1 MAERDYTD
9 LKARIEDLIDSIE
22 KIDQEATSFADAR
35 AELVV
40 ISEKLSE
47 ICSDLSITIKTSGEV
62 LDQVKAVA
70 VSNTLETIQRT
81 AEQFGKVGDH
91 ILSSLQDVIRESV
104 DRFVSSTTELGN
116 KVDTAREKQT
126 LEFQESV
133 NQFNKAGEYI
143 INSSERIMQ
152 ETVDKFVVATKEL
165 VNKIDN
171 TSEKQTVVFQ
181 ETTNAMITNLQK
193 GLHFRRIG
201 HCMCNYSFNSCTSF
215 LAIKNHP

>member
-193 GLHFRRIG
+193 KVYILGIG
-201 HCMCNYSFNSCTSF
+201 HCMCNYSFNSCTAF
-215 LAIKNHP
+215 

>member
-91 ILSSLQDVIRESV
+91 ILSSLQV
-104 DRFVSSTTELGN
+104 
-116 KVDTAREKQT
+116 
-126 LEFQESV
+126 
-133 NQFNKAGEYI
+133 
-143 INSSERIMQ
+143 
-152 ETVDKFVVATKEL
+152 
-165 VNKIDN
+165 
-171 TSEKQTVVFQ
+171 
-181 ETTNAMITNLQK
+181 
-193 GLHFRRIG
+193 
-201 HCMCNYSFNSCTSF
+201 
-215 LAIKNHP
+215 

>member
-193 GLHFRRIG
+193 KVYILGGSAIVCAITALI
-201 HCMCNYSFNSCTSF
+201 
-215 LAIKNHP
+215 LALAF